1 MEGYHKDKSTRKESW
16 ITASRFSTSNGAAPV
31 PGARVHG
38 EYAGKTDTQ
47 HADALGQL
55 PPIAHPP
62 KGVSP
67 TNIKVIKPDGSWQTL
82 VELAH
87 GSKARTGVH
96 SA

>member
-1 MEGYHKDKSTRKESW
+1 MEGHHKDKSTRKESW
-16 ITASRFSTSNGAAPV
+16 ITASRFSTSKGAAPV